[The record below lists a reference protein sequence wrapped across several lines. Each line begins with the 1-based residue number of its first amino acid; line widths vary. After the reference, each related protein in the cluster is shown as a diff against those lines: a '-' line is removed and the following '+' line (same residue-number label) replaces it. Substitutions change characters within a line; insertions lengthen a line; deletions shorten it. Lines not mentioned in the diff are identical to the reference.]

1 MLLTVFFQPYV
12 AFIQTKDEN
21 NQRNELPL
29 VFVSREEE
37 YLKAKAIEFCL
48 ENYQLLAIQDIN
60 ALQTTCVDT
69 VLSKVVAQISDGK
82 LSSFQEIV
90 QRSIAQQQQHAE
102 KVAPVERL
110 NEGTTI
116 GEKDIYHV
124 AGTRSSYTVIAFPL
138 LPLLLSLTDLSHYRS
153 DCTLRQESSTTS
165 LLTCK

>member
-1 MLLTVFFQPYV
+1 
-12 AFIQTKDEN
+12 
-21 NQRNELPL
+21 LPL

-48 ENYQLLAIQDIN
+48 ENYQLLAIPDIN

-82 LSSFQEIV
+82 LASFQEIV
-90 QRSIAQQQQHAE
+90 QRSIAQQQQQTE

-124 AGTRSSYTVIAFPL
+124 AGTRSSYTVITFHL
-138 LPLLLSLTDLSHYRS
+138 LPSLYMTYLSYYRS
-153 DCTLRQESSTTS
+153 DCTLKQESSTTS